1 MKARTCSSF
10 QISKSFIIL
19 LIKVGSRTRTA
30 TLLSFLKTE
39 IWYDSLK
46 ILLLLLILPI
56 WPFHP
61 VTSVH
66 FTSVFCISFSSVV
79 HSFLFCFAVFK
90 NICHLQFV
98 VCFFPLVCATS
109 WTLSSLTVWSSL
121 RCSCFSGQVTLQN
134 QRKGKIL
141 APEGSRGSHFL
152 WSHSKRCLSQW
163 VLTSFSFWMP
173 SAFGSPSKRTNKRRQ
188 VRLEYTTFKQYVLDQ
203 QFPSLPL
210 NV

>member
-10 QISKSFIIL
+10 QTSKSFIIL
-19 LIKVGSRTRTA
+19 LIKVGSRTRMA

-46 ILLLLLILPI
+46 IPLLLLILPI

-66 FTSVFCISFSSVV
+66 FTSVLCISFSSVV
-79 HSFLFCFAVFK
+79 QFSILFCCFQKHLPSPVCCVF
-90 NICHLQFV
+90 
-98 VCFFPLVCATS
+98 FFPLVCATS
-109 WTLSSLTVWSSL
+109 WILSSLTVWSSL

-188 VRLEYTTFKQYVLDQ
+188 VRLEYTAFKQSMY
-203 QFPSLPL
+203 
-210 NV
+210 